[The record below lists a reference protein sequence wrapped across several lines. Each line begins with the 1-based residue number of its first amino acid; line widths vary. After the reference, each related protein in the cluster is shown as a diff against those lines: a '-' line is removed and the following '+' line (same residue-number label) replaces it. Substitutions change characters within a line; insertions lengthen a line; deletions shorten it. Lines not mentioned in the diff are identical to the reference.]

1 MSEIS
6 AYEVQPATAGLEHQ
20 PQTES
25 FDRYDQTAATFVQPL
40 GTYRG
45 PPDCGGR
52 RCQGSPALHDFQQR
66 LVFDCN

>member
-6 AYEVQPATAGLEHQ
+6 ANEVQPAIAGPEHQ

-25 FDRYDQTAATFVQPL
+25 FDRSDQTTAAFVQPL

-45 PPDCGGR
+45 SPDRGGR

-66 LVFDCN
+66 LVFDCI

>member
-6 AYEVQPATAGLEHQ
+6 ANEVQPAIAGLEHQ

-25 FDRYDQTAATFVQPL
+25 FYRSDQTAAAFVQSL

-45 PPDCGGR
+45 SPDRGGR

-66 LVFDCN
+66 LVFDCI